1 MQGRAWRISKCLARC
16 GEITAK
22 RPTSGANIYMNLHK
36 LGIMIIIPKQTN
48 ITLDIKIY
56 GRVLSREQMAC
67 LRELGVDTSDASMA
81 YYNISRDNQPDKWI
95 LGIANIKVASVM
107 LSNGITEMEPTYTI
121 GDLIDKLPKA
131 IEGNCLV
138 INYIYSEIIY
148 KDILHYDF
156 EGVGLL
162 ATLYAVL
169 CWVAENHIEL
179 IK

>member
-1 MQGRAWRISKCLARC
+1 M
-16 GEITAK
+16 
-22 RPTSGANIYMNLHK
+22 NIK
-36 LGIMIIIPKQTN
+36 EQ
-48 ITLDIKIY
+48 
-56 GRVLSREQMAC
+56 VLSREQMAR
-67 LRELGVDTSDASMA
+67 LRELGVDTSDASMCWVQFT
-81 YYNISRDNQPDKWI
+81 NS
-95 LGIANIKVASVM
+95 
-107 LSNGITEMEPTYTI
+107 EMGEYDLDIYDGTLYKTMKTPGNFVNDIMPTYTI

-156 EGVGLL
+156 EGVGLPI
-162 ATLYAVL
+162 TLYAVL

>member
-1 MQGRAWRISKCLARC
+1 M
-16 GEITAK
+16 
-22 RPTSGANIYMNLHK
+22 
-36 LGIMIIIPKQTN
+36 
-48 ITLDIKIY
+48 KIEEQ
-56 GRVLSREQMAC
+56 VLSIEQMKH
-67 LRELGVDTSDASMA
+67 LQELGVDTSDASMMW
-81 YYNISRDNQPDKWI
+81 YCCDKKWYLQI
-95 LGIANIKVASVM
+95 NNELSQGVANVM
-107 LSNGITEMEPTYTI
+107 NRADLFVPAYTI

-162 ATLYAVL
+162 TTLYAVL

>member
-1 MQGRAWRISKCLARC
+1 MWDNGF
-16 GEITAK
+16 
-22 RPTSGANIYMNLHK
+22 IYS
-36 LGIMIIIPKQTN
+36 N
-48 ITLDIKIY
+48 ITKVY
-56 GRVLSREQMAC
+56 G
-67 LRELGVDTSDASMA
+67 
-81 YYNISRDNQPDKWI
+81 YNIGGGKHRKNKHYVIYRYEFLEHYYQ
-95 LGIANIKVASVM
+95 V
-107 LSNGITEMEPTYTI
+107 PTYTI

-162 ATLYAVL
+162 TTLYAVL

>member
-1 MQGRAWRISKCLARC
+1 MKHLQ
-16 GEITAK
+16 
-22 RPTSGANIYMNLHK
+22 
-36 LGIMIIIPKQTN
+36 
-48 ITLDIKIY
+48 
-56 GRVLSREQMAC
+56 
-67 LRELGVDTSDASMA
+67 ELGVDTSDASMA
-81 YYNISRDNQPDKWI
+81 YYNISRNNQPEKWI

-107 LSNGITEMEPTYTI
+107 LSNGITEIEPTYTI

>member
-1 MQGRAWRISKCLARC
+1 MAR
-16 GEITAK
+16 
-22 RPTSGANIYMNLHK
+22 
-36 LGIMIIIPKQTN
+36 
-48 ITLDIKIY
+48 
-56 GRVLSREQMAC
+56 
-67 LRELGVDTSDASMA
+67 LRELGVDTSDASMMW
-81 YYNISRDNQPDKWI
+81 YCCDKKWYLQI
-95 LGIANIKVASVM
+95 NNELSQGVANVM
-107 LSNGITEMEPTYTI
+107 NRADLFVPAYTI

-162 ATLYAVL
+162 TTLYAVL